1 MLPGFF
7 KRKSDID
14 IVILIA
20 NLIGKLHSFDSGGI
34 FDHAEAA
41 CLIKI

>member
-20 NLIGKLHSFDSGGI
+20 KLIAKLHSFDSGGI
-34 FDHAEAA
+34 FDRAEAA
-41 CLIKI
+41 CLIEI